1 MELQAGLI
9 FTTSWFRYFLF
20 QGCRCV
26 MLLLS
31 ILLPS
36 LSIYQYCRIVINMC
50 NMMQIMYLHQIVVRI
65 VFVQGLKHI
74 LYFAYLLNLLL
85 IANSLS
91 FAD

>member
-1 MELQAGLI
+1 
-9 FTTSWFRYFLF
+9 
-20 QGCRCV
+20 
-26 MLLLS
+26 
-31 ILLPS
+31 
-36 LSIYQYCRIVINMC
+36 
-50 NMMQIMYLHQIVVRI
+50 MMQIMYLHQIVVRI